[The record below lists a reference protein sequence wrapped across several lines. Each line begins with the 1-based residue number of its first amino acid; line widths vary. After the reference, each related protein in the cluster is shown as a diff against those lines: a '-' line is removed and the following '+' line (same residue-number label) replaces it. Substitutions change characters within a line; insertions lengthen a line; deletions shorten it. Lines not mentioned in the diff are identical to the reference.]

1 LAKTWAAGGV
11 PVRISSFRIRLTAVA
26 FGCAFLGVSLVDWWQ
41 NLSATEDGYEWVEAR
56 TSSVPAVETSEI
68 WESAASCTRPYF
80 VKAVLQSKFRLKAYF
95 DHAPEQVR
103 VWRNGL
109 TDHGALQPSPR
120 FVSTYDT
127 KGRPSDAEMERD
139 AALHVKYAEW
149 YSTVFRLKTDENQWE
164 QRLDRVANQRVVLGE
179 ATRSSFQGYSNPD
192 GKGDFDHYVLR
203 LMGLGGFPADLEYAL
218 ATDCLRITPVKKIQV
233 TANYYGEI
241 WRWPVDH
248 IAAFSFGL
256 ELILTGAL
264 FTPIVLWIVTGDRQ
278 YVRLHILDEVK
289 RLERKIRELCQR
301 SVYALSPI
309 LALIRVRTRF
319 VLDALM
325 SFGLSRFNFDSPLTT
340 FGQSFISKS
349 DDITDVCGGSER
361 FMPTWC
367 SSPKV
372 ILPVQVLL

>member
-1 LAKTWAAGGV
+1 M
-11 PVRISSFRIRLTAVA
+11 RFSSFRIRLTAVA
-26 FGCAFLGVSLVDWWQ
+26 FGCAFLGVSLFDWSQ
-41 NLSATEDGYEWVEAR
+41 SLSATEDGYEWVEAK

-80 VKAVLQSKFRLKAYF
+80 AKVVLQSKLRLDAYYN
-95 DHAPEQVR
+95 HAPEQVR

-109 TDHGALQPSPR
+109 TDYDALQPSPH
-120 FVSTYDT
+120 FVSTYDS
-127 KGRPSDAEMERD
+127 KGRPNNAELEHD
-139 AALHVKYAEW
+139 AALHAKYAEW
-149 YSTVFRLKTDENQWE
+149 YSTVFKLKTDESLWE

-192 GKGDFDHYVLR
+192 GKGDFEHHVLY
-203 LMGLGGFPADLEYAL
+203 LMGLGGFPADLEDVI
-218 ATDCLRITPVKKIQV
+218 ATNCVRVTPVKRIQV
-233 TANYYGEI
+233 TANYYREI
-241 WRWPVDH
+241 WRLPVDH

-264 FTPIVLWIVTGDRQ
+264 FTPIVLWIVTGDLQ
-278 YVRLHILDEVK
+278 YVRLHILDEVQ
-289 RLERKIRELCQR
+289 RLERKIRGLRQR

-309 LALIRVRTRF
+309 LPLIRVRTGI
-319 VLDALM
+319 VLGALT

-340 FGQSFISKS
+340 FEQSFISKS
-349 DDITDVCGGSER
+349 NDITDVWSGSER

-372 ILPVQVLL
+372 ALPAQVLL

>member
-1 LAKTWAAGGV
+1 M
-11 PVRISSFRIRLTAVA
+11 RISSFRIRLTAFA
-26 FGCAFLGVSLVDWWQ
+26 FGCAFLGVSLFDWSQ
-41 NLSATEDGYEWVEAR
+41 NLRATENGYAWVEAK

-80 VKAVLQSKFRLKAYF
+80 VKAVLQSKFRLKAYY

-103 VWRNGL
+103 VWQNGL
-109 TDHGALQPSPR
+109 TDRDAPRPSLH
-120 FVSTYDT
+120 FVGTYDS

-149 YSTVFRLKTDENQWE
+149 YSTVFRLKTDEGRWE

-179 ATRSSFQGYSNPD
+179 TTRSSFQGYSNPD
-192 GKGDFDHYVLR
+192 GKVDFEDYVIR

-218 ATDCLRITPVKKIQV
+218 ATNCVRITPVKKIQV

-264 FTPIVLWIVTGDRQ
+264 FTPIVLWIVTGDLQ
-278 YVRLHILDEVK
+278 YVRLHILGEVK
-289 RLERKIRELCQR
+289 RLQRKTRELRQR

-309 LALIRVRTRF
+309 LALIRVRTRT

-325 SFGLSRFNFDSPLTT
+325 SFGLNRFNFNSPLTS
-340 FGQSFISKS
+340 FGHSFISKS
-349 DDITDVCGGSER
+349 NDITDVCGGSER

-372 ILPVQVLL
+372 ALPMQVLL